1 MDDAVERY
9 CDASAANDIDA
20 IMATLAPDAAL
31 ASPLSG
37 HMVFRGHNDL
47 RVLLTA
53 VYGSI
58 TGLHWSEPIGEGA
71 TRVAL
76 GEGRVSGARVGD
88 AMVFELDHDGLIRLI
103 RPHLRPWFA
112 TTVFALKLGPKV
124 ARHPG
129 VVRRALSGR

>member
-47 RVLLTA
+47 RVLLG
-53 VYGSI
+53 GSWKSPSY
-58 TGLHWSEPIGEGA
+58 LYFDPE
-71 TRVAL
+71 
-76 GEGRVSGARVGD
+76 
-88 AMVFELDHDGLIRLI
+88 
-103 RPHLRPWFA
+103 
-112 TTVFALKLGPKV
+112 
-124 ARHPG
+124 
-129 VVRRALSGR
+129 ALSPFDRSETNGFRCVRNLGLLPAAAQGQLTQADRDFSKFKPVCPRCGNSLPA